1 MLIYLAF
8 TDAAAAGLSTSAG
21 RAPARVALGSALHDL
36 DEQVSGR

>member
-8 TDAAAAGLSTSAG
+8 TDTAVAGFSTSAG
-21 RAPARVALGSALHDL
+21 RASGRIASGSATDDV